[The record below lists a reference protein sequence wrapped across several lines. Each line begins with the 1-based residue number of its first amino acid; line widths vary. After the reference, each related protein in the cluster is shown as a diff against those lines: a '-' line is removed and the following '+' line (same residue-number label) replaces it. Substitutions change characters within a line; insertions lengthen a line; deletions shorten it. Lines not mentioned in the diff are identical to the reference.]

1 MWNFIFWTNALL
13 TKIYVYLTI
22 RSKSSKK
29 RVYFPIK
36 IGTRQANK
44 TIPGIRTY
52 IYFEKDIS
60 KVNMRYFSINILFKT
75 PKTANISRSFII

>member
-1 MWNFIFWTNALL
+1 MWGINNIGLYGIWNFIFWTNTLL
-13 TKIYVYLTI
+13 TEIYVYLTI

-29 RVYFPIK
+29 GVYFPVK
-36 IGTRQANK
+36 IGTRQGNK

-60 KVNMRYFSINILFKT
+60 KVNMR
-75 PKTANISRSFII
+75 